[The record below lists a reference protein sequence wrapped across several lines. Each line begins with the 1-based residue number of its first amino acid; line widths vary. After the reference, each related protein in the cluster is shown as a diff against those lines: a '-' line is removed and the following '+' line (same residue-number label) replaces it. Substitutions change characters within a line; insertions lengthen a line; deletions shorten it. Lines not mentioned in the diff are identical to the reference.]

1 MSDFCIDRLN
11 EASCIRVLDSALVV
25 VHSRRRLHPMLLNK
39 RSLIADCSLVTPH
52 SSSRL
57 KAIPIDFHSLENK
70 TSGHLVTANQ
80 MRTPLY
86 CTFGRMHPLKE

>member
-1 MSDFCIDRLN
+1 MSHFCIDRLN
-11 EASCIRVLDSALVV
+11 EASCIRVLDGALVV
-25 VHSRRRLHPMLLNK
+25 VHSRRLHPMLLNK
-39 RSLIADCSLVTPH
+39 RSLIVDCSLVTPD

-86 CTFGRMHPLKE
+86 CTFGQMHPLKE